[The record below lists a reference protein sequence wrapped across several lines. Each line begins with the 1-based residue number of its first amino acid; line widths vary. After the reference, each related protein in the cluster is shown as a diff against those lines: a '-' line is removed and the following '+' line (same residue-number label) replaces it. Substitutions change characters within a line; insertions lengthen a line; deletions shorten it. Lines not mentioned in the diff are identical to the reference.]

1 MGENILLYTGNR
13 NGRVSMRVISSLVA
27 ILLTACATPLPT
39 APLDPKHLDQ
49 TTNFVGPNGGTAYLM
64 QCSDGVGCYQ
74 RASEACS
81 NGYVIFDS
89 IDSANGFI
97 SNGGG
102 FVGSSHYIAF
112 ECKK

>member
-1 MGENILLYTGNR
+1 MQLNTGHP
-13 NGRVSMRVISSLVA
+13 NGRVFMRAMTSLVV
-27 ILLTACATPLPT
+27 ILLTACATALPT

-49 TTNFVGPNGGTAYLM
+49 TSSFVGPNGGTAYLM

-74 RASEACS
+74 RASEVCS

-89 IDSANGFI
+89 IDSTNGAI
-97 SNGGG
+97 SSGSG
-102 FVGSSHYIAF
+102 FVGSEHYIAF